1 MEYYLGVFKFMNIFY
16 KMYARIYQ
24 GCFRIALPI
33 LPYRNPKILDDT
45 SKIVDVIKSDKKK
58 KPLIITDS
66 FLYNSG
72 LLNILL
78 YSFRSNNIAYEVFDD
93 VLPNPTSDIV
103 YNALDLFRKS
113 NCDSLIAFGGGSV
126 MDAAKAVGALVARP
140 KKTLA
145 QLGGILK
152 IRKKIPLL
160 IAIPTTCG
168 TGSETTLASVITDS
182 VTRHKYAINDFPLIP
197 SYAVLDY
204 KLILNLPAKLIATTG
219 LDALTHAVEAYI
231 GRSTTKDTRCDALEA
246 IKLVFDNLLDA
257 VNHNEK
263 ALSNMLYASHLAG
276 RAFSKSYVGY
286 VHAIAHSLGGKY
298 NIPHGYA
305 NAVILPHVLKEYGNR
320 INKKLG
326 KIIDYI
332 DPDNNLTLQE
342 KASLFLN
349 MLDDLENK
357 LNIDKYISCINEEDI
372 DEMAKYACKEA
383 NPLYPV
389 PVLWDFKK
397 MKSMYYKI
405 KGE

>member
-1 MEYYLGVFKFMNIFY
+1 MNIFY

-24 GCFRIALPI
+24 GFFRMALPI

-45 SKIVDVIKSDKKK
+45 SKIVEILKNKKN
-58 KPLIITDS
+58 KPLIITDR
-66 FLYNSG
+66 FLYNSD
-72 LLNILL
+72 LLNNLL
-78 YSFRSNNIAYEVFDD
+78 DSLRANNMPYEVFED

-103 YNALDLFRKS
+103 HNALDLFRKS

-126 MDAAKAVGALVARP
+126 MDTAKAVGALVARP

-160 IAIPTTCG
+160 IAVPTTCG

-182 VTRHKYAINDFPLIP
+182 ETRHKYAINDFPLIP

-204 KLILNLPAKLIATTG
+204 KLVLKLPANLIATTG
-219 LDALTHAVEAYI
+219 LDALTHAVEAFI
-231 GRSTTKDTRCDALEA
+231 GRSTTKDTRRDAMEA
-246 IKLVFDNLLDA
+246 IKVIFDNLLDA
-257 VNHNEK
+257 VNHDEK
-263 ALSNMLYASHLAG
+263 ALNNMLYASHLAG

-305 NAVILPHVLKEYGNR
+305 NAVILPHVLKEYGSK

-326 KIIDYI
+326 RIIDYI
-332 DPDNNLTLQE
+332 NTNNKLSLEE
-342 KASLFLN
+342 KASLF
-349 MLDDLENK
+349 MEKLDDLESK
-357 LNIDKYISCINEEDI
+357 LNIDKYISSINTADI
-372 DEMAKYACKEA
+372 DEMARYACKEA

-389 PVLWDFKK
+389 PVLWDLKK

-405 KGE
+405 KGEYND

>member
-1 MEYYLGVFKFMNIFY
+1 MNLFY
-16 KMYARIYQ
+16 KMYARIFQ
-24 GCFRIALPI
+24 GCFKLAIPL
-33 LPYRNPKILDDT
+33 LPYRNPKLLDDT
-45 SKIVDVIKSDKKK
+45 KKIAEVIKSNKKN
-58 KPLIITDS
+58 KPLIITDK

-72 LLNILL
+72 LLNNLL
-78 YSFRSNNIAYEVFDD
+78 DSLRANNMPYEIYED

-103 YNALDLFRKS
+103 LNALELFKKS

-126 MDAAKAVGALVARP
+126 MDTAKAVGALVARP

-145 QLGGILK
+145 KLGGILK
-152 IRKKIPLL
+152 VRKKIPLL
-160 IAIPTTCG
+160 IAVPTTCG

-182 VTRHKYAINDFPLIP
+182 KTRHKYAINDFPLIP

-204 KLILNLPAKLIATTG
+204 KLILNLPSSLISTTG
-219 LDALTHAVEAYI
+219 LDALTHAVEAFI
-231 GRSTTKDTRCDALEA
+231 GRSTTKDTRRDALEA
-246 IKLVFDNLLDA
+246 IKLIFDNLIEATTHD
-257 VNHNEK
+257 EK
-263 ALSNMLYASHLAG
+263 ALNNMLYASHLAG

-298 NIPHGYA
+298 NIAHGYA
-305 NAVILPHVLKEYGNR
+305 NAVILPHVLKEYGNK

-332 DPDNNLTLQE
+332 NPGNKLSLEQKANL
-342 KASLFLN
+342 FMDMLN
-349 MLDDLENK
+349 DLESK
-357 LNIDKYISCINEEDI
+357 LNIDKYITNINEADI

-405 KGE
+405 KGDMND